1 MSARQLGHRCGVTQ
15 SAISELERSENQQT
29 ITLKSLNSLA
39 AAMNCEVH
47 YILVPREPLSKIIAD
62 RARQVYEREQ
72 KAVSRTMAL
81 ENQLP
86 QSDSRESIELAYF
99 QLENESRLWDEP

>member
-1 MSARQLGHRCGVTQ
+1 
-15 SAISELERSENQQT
+15 LERSENQQT

-39 AAMNCEVH
+39 AAMHCDVH
-47 YILVPREPLSKIIAD
+47 YILIPREPLSKILAD

-86 QSDSRESIELAYF
+86 ESGNPDSFELAYF